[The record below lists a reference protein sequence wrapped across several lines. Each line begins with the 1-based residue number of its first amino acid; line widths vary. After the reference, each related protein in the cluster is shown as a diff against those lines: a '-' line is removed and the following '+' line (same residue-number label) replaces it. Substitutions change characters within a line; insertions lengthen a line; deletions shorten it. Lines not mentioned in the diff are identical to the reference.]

1 MTDERKKTFFVPIC
15 LGFLNHFSPLACF
28 GYLSSSPLLIYII
41 TVESERTERERERE
55 RERDVSVVRILI
67 IY

>member
-1 MTDERKKTFFVPIC
+1 MTDERKKKFFAPIC
-15 LGFLNHFSPLACF
+15 LGFLNNFSPLVLDI
-28 GYLSSSPLLIYII
+28 YHRLRSSYII

-55 RERDVSVVRILI
+55 SDVCVVRILI